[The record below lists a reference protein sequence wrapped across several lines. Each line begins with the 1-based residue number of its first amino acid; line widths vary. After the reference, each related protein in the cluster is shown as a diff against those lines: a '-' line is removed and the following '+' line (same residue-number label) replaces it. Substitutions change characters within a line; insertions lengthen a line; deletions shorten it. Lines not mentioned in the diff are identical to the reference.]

1 MGFFEDIRTIR
12 PAQAAARAVLAG
24 INADL
29 HVANI
34 LIATALGAA
43 VEERTPVQYVSCGDL
58 HEAHRPHPRVCGRD
72 ARRALRVDR
81 ILIRDLAAHCIV
93 GARDKER
100 RRKQAV
106 VINLTLSV
114 DLQQAGKSDRLEDT
128 VDYSALRKRVLAF
141 VESSQYS
148 LVEALAESIAQLC
161 LQDARVRWA
170 KVGVEKPGAARSA
183 RAIGVEIV
191 RKQEL

>member
-1 MGFFEDIRTIR
+1 
-12 PAQAAARAVLAG
+12 
-24 INADL
+24 
-29 HVANI
+29 
-34 LIATALGAA
+34 
-43 VEERTPVQYVSCGDL
+43 
-58 HEAHRPHPRVCGRD
+58 
-72 ARRALRVDR
+72 VDR